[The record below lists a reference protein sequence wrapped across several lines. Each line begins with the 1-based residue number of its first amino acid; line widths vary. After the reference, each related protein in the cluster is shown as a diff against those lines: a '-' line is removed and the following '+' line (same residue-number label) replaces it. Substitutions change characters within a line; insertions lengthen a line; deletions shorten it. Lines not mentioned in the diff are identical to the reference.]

1 MSTLL
6 NREDF
11 LYGEEWP
18 ELPKPAEPPVRM
30 PLFGAIR
37 TDDLSDDWLASAM
50 RFKERSEFFPRPPH
64 VHIAEVLGSTRYA
77 SHAVTPRLRVLVCL
91 DTAEYFCSSDRE
103 MKDAIRAVR
112 DAMLERLVDEER
124 VEYSRRRE
132 VEEYVEFRARSG
144 HTLCFCG
151 TDLLQVLGVTQSWLR
166 RAVCAGHIR
175 PVRHGR
181 SILSSIFTGTSVME
195 LCRMLSVPLP
205 AALLPGAEIVDTPR
219 KPNRRTRK
227 PSGRSRQQ
235 RRRKGRGQR

>member
-1 MSTLL
+1 MSSML
-6 NREDF
+6 NREAF

-18 ELPKPAEPPVRM
+18 EPPKPLERPVRM
-30 PLFGAIR
+30 PLFGAIK
-37 TDDLSDDWLASAM
+37 TDDITDEWLASAM

-64 VHIAEVLGSTRYA
+64 VHIAEVLGSPRYA

-91 DTAEYFCSSDRE
+91 DTAAYFCSEDQE
-103 MKDAIRAVR
+103 MRASIVAVR
-112 DAMLERLVDEER
+112 DVMLERLSDEER

-132 VEEYVEFRARSG
+132 VDEYVEFRARSG

-151 TDLLQVLGVTQSWLR
+151 TDLVQVLGVTPGWLR

-219 KPNRRTRK
+219 KPNKRTRK
-227 PSGRSRQQ
+227 PSGRSRQ
-235 RRRKGRGQR
+235 RRRMG